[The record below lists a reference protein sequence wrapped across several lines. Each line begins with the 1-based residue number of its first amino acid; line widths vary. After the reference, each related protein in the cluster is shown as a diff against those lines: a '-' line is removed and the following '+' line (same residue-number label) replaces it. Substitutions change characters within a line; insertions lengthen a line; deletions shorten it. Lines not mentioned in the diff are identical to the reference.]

1 MPQSENL
8 PIQKSSNPMLLL
20 SLIGEQPIPNL
31 LPIRHLKPERNLLIY
46 TSKTKERA
54 RLLRRLIGGSEDL
67 LVDAYDFPKI
77 LAQLQERL
85 ANEATVQFNLTGGTK
100 MMALAAYAL
109 AAQKNAEF
117 MYVESE
123 KHHSLLY
130 RYQFQNGL
138 PQLRET
144 SVMPTLITAG
154 EYLKAHLPG
163 FEERGFS
170 TDERGNLTEGGL
182 FEKAVYEALK
192 QRGFDVLAGVRPAG
206 VNDQIEIDLVFR
218 VDNQVGI
225 AEVKLGGGDSGK
237 RGLDQLKMAGEQAYL
252 GTYTAQFMIVAAPRL
267 YGRAQGLAARRGVT
281 VITLPEYQHGKP
293 LPPVAAQRLTS
304 QICQRLVGHSYL
316 QAGN

>member
-1 MPQSENL
+1 
-8 PIQKSSNPMLLL
+8 MLI

-31 LPIRHLKPERNLLIY
+31 LPIRYLNPARNLLVY

-54 RLLRRLIGGSEDL
+54 RLLRRLIGGHEDLRDDL

-77 LAQLQERL
+77 LARLQERL
-85 ANEATVQFNLTGGTK
+85 ANEETVQFNLTGGTK

-109 AAQKNAEF
+109 AVQKKAEF

-123 KHHSLLY
+123 KHNSLLY

-138 PQLRET
+138 PQLRE
-144 SVMPTLITAG
+144 SPAMPTLITAG

-170 TDERGNLTEGGL
+170 TDERGNLSEGGL
-182 FEKAVYEALK
+182 FEKAVYGALK
-192 QRGFDVLAGVRPAG
+192 QYGFDVLAGVRPAG
-206 VNDQIEIDLVFR
+206 VEDQIEIDLVFR
-218 VDNQVGI
+218 IENQVGI

-293 LPPVAAQRLTS
+293 LPPVAAQRLVN
-304 QICQRLVGHSYL
+304 QIYQRLVGRPAPNIPL
-316 QAGN
+316 AAPPTVAL

>member
-1 MPQSENL
+1 M
-8 PIQKSSNPMLLL
+8 LL
-20 SLIGEQPIPNL
+20 SLIGEQPIPVL
-31 LPIRHLKPERNLLIY
+31 LPIRCLQPERNLLVY
-46 TSKTKERA
+46 TAKTRERA
-54 RLLRRLIGGSEDL
+54 RLLRRLIGGAEDL
-67 LVDAYDFPKI
+67 RDDLQVDAYDFPQT
-77 LAQLQERL
+77 LAKLHARL
-85 ANEATVQFNLTGGTK
+85 ADESEIQFNLTGGTK

-130 RYQFQNGL
+130 RYQFQSGL
-138 PQLRET
+138 PRLREQT
-144 SVMPTLITAG
+144 AMPSLITTA

-170 TDERGNLTEGGL
+170 KDEHGNLTEGGM
-182 FEKAVYEALK
+182 FEKAIHDALK
-192 QRGFDVLAGVRPAG
+192 QRGFDALAGVRPAG
-206 VNDQIEIDLVFR
+206 VEDQIEIDLVFR

-225 AEVKLGGGDSGK
+225 AEIKLGGGESGK

-281 VITLPEYQHGKP
+281 VITLPEYQSGKS
-293 LPPVAAQRLTS
+293 LPPVVAQRLIS
-304 QICQRLVGHSYL
+304 QICQRLVGRTAL
-316 QAGN
+316 NETLGATPQPPI